1 VNRIKIIIFLFL
13 LGANFTSFAQKT
25 LSATAPVVEQDT
37 LPERKQVIVDR
48 SDLMEGVVADGKE
61 ITYLKGEVILRQGE
75 VYMYCDS
82 ATMVD
87 NDVIAIGNVIIQQG
101 DSLNIFSDSLYYD
114 GNNRIADLFG
124 DVRLD
129 NKGQRLFT
137 EHLNYNLKT
146 KKAEYFTRSLLTNDT
161 TYLESNRG
169 VYLVETDEAFFR
181 DSVIVIDTAFVMRT
195 DSVDFST
202 KTGVLTFIA
211 PTLITQDESR
221 IYCEKGF
228 YNTNEGYAEFLQNA
242 EYVKGKQQATAD
254 IIIYDGNTKKV
265 TLEGNARFVE
275 DDKVATANTIRYE
288 EDSKLTYLEGNAK
301 YIDAEKEIVGD
312 RIRYDSEAETF
323 DTEGRSTIVDG
334 NQILVADTVNYV
346 GELGIA
352 TGNVV
357 WTDTVDQITI
367 ESERIDYNKETD
379 YVKASGGRPLLIS
392 VVDED
397 TLFMRSDTLIS
408 LLENEADSARTLVG
422 YKNVRIFK
430 TNLQA
435 VCDSLV
441 YQTKDSL
448 FSFYQNPIIWSD
460 TSQFYADTVLMQM
473 KNDEIDK
480 IYLNN
485 NAYIINSPDE
495 IYFNQIKGKNMTAF
509 FKNDELQKMRVIGNA
524 ESIYYIIDEEDAY
537 TGVNKCLCSSM
548 LINFGD
554 NEINDI
560 FFYTNPTSNLY
571 PMRKADHNALKVS
584 GFRWDG
590 QRRPKSR
597 YDLGNGVLINY

>member
-1 VNRIKIIIFLFL
+1 VNHIKFIFFFIFL
-13 LGANFTSFAQKT
+13 GSSFTSFAQKK
-25 LSATAPVVEQDT
+25 LPVTPPPAEQDT
-37 LPERKQVIVDR
+37 VPERKQVIVDR
-48 SDLMEGVVADGKE
+48 SDLMEGVVADGEE
-61 ITYLKGEVILRQGE
+61 ITYLKGEGILRQGD

-82 ATMVD
+82 ATMID
-87 NDVIAIGNVIIQQG
+87 NNVIAQGNVIIQQG
-101 DSLNIFSDSLYYD
+101 DSLNIFSDSLYYQGD
-114 GNNRIADLFG
+114 DRIADLHG

-146 KKAEYFTRSLLTNDT
+146 KIAEYFTRSLLTNDT

-169 VYLVETDEAFFR
+169 TYLVNTDEAFFR
-181 DSVIVIDTAFVMRT
+181 DSVVVIDTAFVMRT

-202 KTGVLTFIA
+202 ETGILTFIA
-211 PTLITQDESR
+211 PTLITQNESR
-221 IYCEKGF
+221 IYCERGF
-228 YNTNEGYAEFLQNA
+228 YDTKESYAEFLQNA
-242 EYVKGKQQATAD
+242 EYIKEEQQATAD
-254 IIIYDGNTKKV
+254 IIIYDGKKEEFI
-265 TLEGNARFVE
+265 LKGNAQFYE
-275 DDKVATANTIRYE
+275 EDKVATAKVIRYE
-288 EDSKLTYLEGNAK
+288 EKTKLTYLEGDAK
-301 YIDAEKEIVGD
+301 YKDAEKEIVGD
-312 RIRYDSEAETF
+312 RIRYDSEEETF
-323 DTEGRSTIVDG
+323 DTQGRSTIVDG
-334 NQILVADTVNYV
+334 NQILIADTVNYV
-346 GELGIA
+346 GALGIA
-352 TGNVV
+352 TGNVI

-367 ESERIDYNKETD
+367 ESERIDYNKDTD

-392 VVDED
+392 VVDDD

-408 LLENEADSARTLVG
+408 LMENEADSARTLIG
-422 YKNVRIFK
+422 YKKVRIFK

-473 KNDEIDK
+473 KNEEIDK

-495 IYFNQIKGKNMTAF
+495 IYFNQIKGKNMTAY
-509 FKNDELQKMRVIGNA
+509 FKDDELRKMRVVDDA
-524 ESIYYIIDEEDAY
+524 ESIYYIIDDDDAY
-537 TGVNKCLCSSM
+537 SGVNKCVCSSM

-554 NEINDI
+554 NEISDI

-571 PMRKADHNALKVS
+571 PMRKADHNALKLP
-584 GFRWDG
+584 GFRWDSD
-590 QRRPKSR
+590 RRPKSR
-597 YDLGNGVLINY
+597 FDLNIVTLINY

>member
-1 VNRIKIIIFLFL
+1 MFL
-13 LGANFTSFAQKT
+13 LSASFTSLAQQT
-25 LSATAPVVEQDT
+25 LPVTPTPVDKDT

-48 SDLMEGVVADGKE
+48 SDLMEGIIEDGVE
-61 ITYLKGEVILRQGE
+61 TTYLKGGVILRQGE

-87 NDVIAIGNVIIQQG
+87 NDVIARGNVIIQQG
-101 DSLNIFSDSLYYD
+101 DTLNIFSDSLYYQGD
-114 GNNRIADLFG
+114 DRIADLFG

-169 VYLVETDEAFFR
+169 TYFVNTDEAFFR
-181 DSVIVIDTAFVMRT
+181 DSVVVIDTAFVMRT

-202 KTGVLTFIA
+202 ETGILTFIA
-211 PTLITQDESR
+211 PTLITQDEAR

-228 YNTNEGYAEFLQNA
+228 YDTNEGYAEFLQNA
-242 EYVKGKQQATAD
+242 EYIKGEQQATAD
-254 IIIYDGNTKKV
+254 IIIYDSKNKEV
-265 TLEGNARFVE
+265 TLKGNAQFFE
-275 DDKVATANTIRYE
+275 EDKVATANTIRYE
-288 EDSKLTYLEGNAK
+288 EDTELMYLEGNAK
-301 YIDAEKEIVGD
+301 YKDSEKEVVGD
-312 RIRYDSEAETF
+312 EIRYDSVEETF
-323 DTEGRSTIVDG
+323 DTKGRSTIVDG
-334 NQILVADTVNYV
+334 DQVLIADTVNYV
-346 GELGIA
+346 GALGVA
-352 TGNVV
+352 KGNVI

-367 ESERIDYNKETD
+367 ESERIDYNKDTD

-392 VVDED
+392 IVDDD

-408 LLENEADSARTLVG
+408 LMENEADSARTLVG

-448 FSFYQNPIIWSD
+448 FTFYQSPIIWSD
-460 TSQFYADTVLMQM
+460 TSQFYSDTVLMQM
-473 KNDEIDK
+473 KNEEIDK

-495 IYFNQIKGKNMTAF
+495 IYFNQIRGKNMTAF
-509 FKNDELQKMRVIGNA
+509 FKNDEIQKMRVVGNA
-524 ESIYYIIDEEDAY
+524 ESIYYILDEDDAY
-537 TGVNKCLCSSM
+537 TGVNKCVCSNM
-548 LINFGD
+548 LINFVD
-554 NEINDI
+554 NEIDDI

-571 PMRKADHNALKVS
+571 PMRKADHNALKLP
-584 GFRWDG
+584 GFRWDRN
-590 QRRPKSR
+590 QRPKSR
-597 YDLGNGVLINY
+597 FDL

>member
-1 VNRIKIIIFLFL
+1 MNRIKIIIFLFL
-13 LGANFTSFAQKT
+13 LGTSFTSFAQIP
-25 LSATAPVVEQDT
+25 LSITPSPVEQDT
-37 LPERKQVIVDR
+37 VPERKQVIVDR
-48 SDLMEGVVADGKE
+48 SDIMEGVVADGQE

-87 NDVIAIGNVIIQQG
+87 NDVIARGNVIIQQG
-101 DSLNIFSDSLYYD
+101 DSLNIFSDSLYYQ
-114 GNNRIADLFG
+114 GNDRIADLFG

-137 EHLNYNLKT
+137 EHLKYNLKT

-169 VYLVETDEAFFR
+169 TYFVETDEAFFR

-202 KTGVLTFIA
+202 ATGMLTFIA
-211 PTLITQDESR
+211 PTLITQDDSR
-221 IYCEKGF
+221 IYCERGF
-228 YNTNEGYAEFLQNA
+228 YDTNQGYAEFLQNA
-242 EYVKGKQQATAD
+242 EYVKENQQATAD
-254 IIIYDGNTKKV
+254 VIIYDGKTKEV
-265 TLEGNARFVE
+265 TLKGNARFIE
-275 DDKVATANTIRYE
+275 EDKVATANTIRYE
-288 EDSKLTYLEGNAK
+288 EDTQLTYLEGNAK
-301 YIDAEKEIVGD
+301 YSDAEKEIVGD

-334 NQILVADTVNYV
+334 NQVLVADTVNYV

-352 TGNVV
+352 TGNVI

-392 VVDED
+392 VVDDD

-408 LLENEADSARTLVG
+408 LMENEADSARTLVG

-430 TNLQA
+430 SNLQA

-473 KNDEIDK
+473 KNEEIDK

-495 IYFNQIKGKNMTAF
+495 IYFNQIRGKNMTAY

-537 TGVNKCLCSSM
+537 TGVNKCVCSSM

-571 PMRKADHNALKVS
+571 PMRKADHNALKVA

-597 YDLGNGVLINY
+597 YDLGNVVLINY

>member
-1 VNRIKIIIFLFL
+1 MFL
-13 LGANFTSFAQKT
+13 LSASFTALAQQT
-25 LSATAPVVEQDT
+25 LPVTPTPVDQDT

-48 SDLMEGVVADGKE
+48 SDLMEGLIEDGVE
-61 ITYLKGEVILRQGE
+61 TTYLKGGVILRQGE

-87 NDVIAIGNVIIQQG
+87 NDVIARGNVIIQQG
-101 DSLNIFSDSLYYD
+101 DTLNIFSDSLYYQGD
-114 GNNRIADLFG
+114 DRIADLFG

-169 VYLVETDEAFFR
+169 TYFVNTDEAFFR
-181 DSVIVIDTAFVMRT
+181 DSVVVIDTAFVMRT

-202 KTGVLTFIA
+202 ETGILTFIA
-211 PTLITQDESR
+211 PTLITQDEAR

-228 YNTNEGYAEFLQNA
+228 YDTNEGYAEFLQNA
-242 EYVKGKQQATAD
+242 EYIKGEQQATAD
-254 IIIYDGNTKKV
+254 IIIYDSKNKEV
-265 TLEGNARFVE
+265 TLKGNAQFFEE
-275 DDKVATANTIRYE
+275 DKIATANTIRYE
-288 EDSKLTYLEGNAK
+288 EDTELMYLIGNAK
-301 YIDAEKEIVGD
+301 YKDSEKEVVGD
-312 RIRYDSEAETF
+312 EIRYDSVEETF
-323 DTEGRSTIVDG
+323 DTKGRSTIIDG
-334 NQILVADTVNYV
+334 DQVLIADTVNYV
-346 GELGIA
+346 GALGVA
-352 TGNVV
+352 RGNVI

-367 ESERIDYNKETD
+367 ESERIDYNKDTD

-392 VVDED
+392 IVDDD

-408 LLENEADSARTLVG
+408 LMENEADSARTLVG

-435 VCDSLV
+435 ICDSLV

-448 FSFYQNPIIWSD
+448 FTFYQSPIIWSD
-460 TSQFYADTVLMQM
+460 TSQFYSDTVLMQM
-473 KNDEIDK
+473 KNEEIDK

-495 IYFNQIKGKNMTAF
+495 IYFNQIRGKNMTAF
-509 FKNDELQKMRVIGNA
+509 FKNDEIQKMRVVGNA
-524 ESIYYIIDEEDAY
+524 ESIYYILDEDDAY
-537 TGVNKCLCSSM
+537 TGVNKCVCSNM
-548 LINFGD
+548 LINFVD
-554 NEINDI
+554 NEIDDI

-571 PMRKADHNALKVS
+571 PMRKADHNALKLP
-584 GFRWDG
+584 GFRWDRN
-590 QRRPKSR
+590 QRPKSR
-597 YDLGNGVLINY
+597 FDL

>member
-1 VNRIKIIIFLFL
+1 MFFLS
-13 LGANFTSFAQKT
+13 ASFTSLAQQT
-25 LSATAPVVEQDT
+25 LPVTPTPVDQDT

-48 SDLMEGVVADGKE
+48 SDLMEGIIEDGVE
-61 ITYLKGEVILRQGE
+61 TTYLKGGVILRQGE

-87 NDVIAIGNVIIQQG
+87 NDVIARGNVIIQQG
-101 DSLNIFSDSLYYD
+101 DTLNIFSDSLYYQ
-114 GNNRIADLFG
+114 GNDRIADLFG

-169 VYLVETDEAFFR
+169 TYFVNTDEAFFR
-181 DSVIVIDTAFVMRT
+181 DSVVVIDTAFVMRT

-202 KTGVLTFIA
+202 ETGILTFIA
-211 PTLITQDESR
+211 PTLITQDEAR

-228 YNTNEGYAEFLQNA
+228 YDTNEGYAEFLQNA
-242 EYVKGKQQATAD
+242 EYIKGEQQATAD
-254 IIIYDGNTKKV
+254 IIIYDSKNKEV
-265 TLEGNARFVE
+265 TLKGNAQFFE
-275 DDKVATANTIRYE
+275 EDKVATANTIRYE
-288 EDSKLTYLEGNAK
+288 EDTELMYLEGNAK
-301 YIDAEKEIVGD
+301 YKDSEKEVVGD
-312 RIRYDSEAETF
+312 EIRYDSVEETF
-323 DTEGRSTIVDG
+323 DTKGRSTIVDG
-334 NQILVADTVNYV
+334 DQVLIADTVNYV
-346 GELGIA
+346 GALGVA
-352 TGNVV
+352 RGNVI

-367 ESERIDYNKETD
+367 ESERIDYNKDTD

-392 VVDED
+392 IVDDD

-408 LLENEADSARTLVG
+408 LMENEADSARTLVG

-448 FSFYQNPIIWSD
+448 FTFYQSPIIWSD
-460 TSQFYADTVLMQM
+460 TSQFYSDTVLMQM
-473 KNDEIDK
+473 KNEEIDK

-495 IYFNQIKGKNMTAF
+495 IYFNQIRGKNMTAF
-509 FKNDELQKMRVIGNA
+509 FKNDEIQKMRVVGNA
-524 ESIYYIIDEEDAY
+524 ESIYYILDEDDAY
-537 TGVNKCLCSSM
+537 TGVNKCVCSNM
-548 LINFGD
+548 LINFVD
-554 NEINDI
+554 NEIDDI

-571 PMRKADHNALKVS
+571 PMRKADHNALKLP
-584 GFRWDG
+584 GFRWDRN
-590 QRRPKSR
+590 QRPKSR
-597 YDLGNGVLINY
+597 FDL

>member
-1 VNRIKIIIFLFL
+1 MNSIKFIIFLFL
-13 LGANFTSFAQKT
+13 LGTSLTSLAQKT
-25 LSATAPVVEQDT
+25 LPVAPPPVDQDT

-48 SDLMEGVVADGKE
+48 SDVMEGLITDGKE
-61 ITYLKGEVILRQGE
+61 TTYLKGGVILRQGE

-82 ATMVD
+82 ATMLD
-87 NDVIAIGNVIIQQG
+87 NDVIARGNVIIQQG
-101 DSLNIFSDSLYYD
+101 DSLNIFSDSLYYQGD
-114 GNNRIADLFG
+114 DRIADLFG

-137 EHLNYNLKT
+137 DHLNYNLKT

-161 TYLESNRG
+161 TFLESNRG
-169 VYLVETDEAFFR
+169 TYFVETEEAFFR

-202 KTGVLTFIA
+202 ETGILTFIA
-211 PTLITQDESR
+211 PTLITQKEAR

-228 YNTNEGYAEFLQNA
+228 YDTNKGYAEFLQNA
-242 EYVKGKQQATAD
+242 EYIKGAQQATAD
-254 IIIYDGNTKKV
+254 IIIYDGENKEVILK
-265 TLEGNARFVE
+265 GNARFFEE
-275 DDKVATANTIRYE
+275 DKIATANTIRYQ
-288 EDSKLTYLEGNAK
+288 EDTELTFLEGNAK
-301 YIDAEKEIVGD
+301 YKDSEKEIVGD

-334 NQILVADTVNYV
+334 NQVLIADTVNYV
-346 GELGIA
+346 GALGIA
-352 TGNVV
+352 TGNVI

-392 VVDED
+392 VIDDD

-408 LLENEADSARTLVG
+408 LMENEADSARTLVG

-473 KNDEIDK
+473 KNEEIDK

-485 NAYIINSPDE
+485 NAFIINSPDE
-495 IYFNQIKGKNMTAF
+495 IYFNQIKGKDMTAF
-509 FKNDELQKMRVIGNA
+509 FKNDELQKMHVVGNA
-524 ESIYYIIDEEDAY
+524 ESIYYILDEDDAY
-537 TGVNKCLCSSM
+537 TGVNKCVCSSM
-548 LINFGD
+548 LINFVD
-554 NEINDI
+554 SEINDI

-571 PMRKADHNALKVS
+571 PMRQADHNALKLP
-584 GFRWDG
+584 GFRWDSN
-590 QRRPKSR
+590 RRPKSR
-597 YDLGNGVLINY
+597 FDLGNVALINY

>member
-1 VNRIKIIIFLFL
+1 MNNLKLIIFLFL
-13 LGANFTSFAQKT
+13 LSTSFTALAQRT
-25 LSATAPVVEQDT
+25 LPVAPSPTDQDT

-48 SDLMEGVVADGKE
+48 SDLMEGTIEDGE
-61 ITYLKGEVILRQGE
+61 ETTYLKGGVILRQGE

-82 ATMVD
+82 ATMIN
-87 NDVIAIGNVIIQQG
+87 NDVIARGNVIIQQG
-101 DSLNIFSDSLYYD
+101 DSLNIFSDSLYYKGD
-114 GNNRIADLFG
+114 DRIADLFG

-137 EHLNYNLKT
+137 NHLNYNLKT

-169 VYLVETDEAFFR
+169 TYFVNTDEAFFR
-181 DSVIVIDTAFVMRT
+181 DSVLVIDTAFVMRT
-195 DSVDFST
+195 DSVDFSA
-202 KTGVLTFIA
+202 KTGILTFIA
-211 PTLITQDESR
+211 PTLITQEDAR

-228 YNTNEGYAEFLQNA
+228 YDTNKGYAEFFQNA
-242 EYVKGKQQATAD
+242 EYIKGEQQATAD
-254 IIIYDGNTKKV
+254 KIIYDSNNKEV
-265 TLEGNARFVE
+265 ILDGNAQFIE
-275 DDKVATANTIRYE
+275 EDKVATADIIRYE
-288 EDSKLTYLEGNAK
+288 EDTELTYLKGNAK
-301 YIDAEKEIVGD
+301 YKDSEKEVVGD
-312 RIRYDSEAETF
+312 EIQYDSASESF
-323 DTEGRSTIVDG
+323 DTKGRSTIVDG

-346 GELGIA
+346 GDLGIA
-352 TGNVV
+352 TGNVI

-392 VVDED
+392 VVDDD

-408 LLENEADSARTLVG
+408 LMENEADSARTLVG

-441 YQTKDSL
+441 YQTQDSL

-460 TSQFYADTVLMQM
+460 TTQFYSDTVLMQM
-473 KNDEIDK
+473 RNEEIDK

-495 IYFNQIKGKNMTAF
+495 IYFNQIRGKNMTAF
-509 FKNDELQKMRVIGNA
+509 FKNDELQKMRVVGNA
-524 ESIYYIIDEEDAY
+524 ESIYYILDEDDAY
-537 TGVNKCLCSSM
+537 TGVNKCVCSNM
-548 LINFGD
+548 LINFVD
-554 NEINDI
+554 NDI
-560 FFYTNPTSNLY
+560 DDIIFYTNPTSTLY
-571 PMRKADHNALKVS
+571 PMRKADHNALKLP

-590 QRRPKSR
+590 NLRPKSR
-597 YDLGNGVLINY
+597 FDLGSVTLIND